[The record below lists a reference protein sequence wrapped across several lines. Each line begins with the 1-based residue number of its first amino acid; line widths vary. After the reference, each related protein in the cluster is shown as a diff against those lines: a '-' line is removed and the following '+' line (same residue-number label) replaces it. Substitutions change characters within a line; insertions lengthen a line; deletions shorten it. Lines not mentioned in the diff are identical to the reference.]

1 MKILGK
7 ELTFNGNKVYH
18 AGNKPT
24 VSEIGA
30 AASSHT
36 HNYAGSSSA
45 GGNADAAVKLATART
60 INGTSFDGTG
70 NITTANW
77 GTARSLNGVSVNGS
91 TNYAIPVE
99 NYYCNINSNN
109 TNLYHRILTT
119 DIATANYVDKSIIIV
134 MHSGYHSGG
143 FGIAKIAFRTNEI
156 SNAGSSAGEIKWL
169 VRHGFAADALVFNLM
184 SQARNACMD
193 VFYKSPGA
201 YAGMTW
207 YVLSES
213 GRSQA
218 HSKQWIKYNT
228 NASGTNAYTE
238 ANMRNLRTYSS
249 TLVSATDAGHVSTA
263 NTANTLTTART
274 INGTSFN
281 GSANITTAKWG
292 TARSITI
299 GNTTKTVDGSGNVT
313 WTLAE
318 IGATGGVSGNYLP
331 LTGGTLTGDLTIK
344 KSDGAVSKINV
355 HRTLSSKDMRGS
367 MDVYSYSGG
376 SVALSTYNMTDNK
389 QTSSYVFGGDAFWS
403 PRNADDTIPDIGT
416 SSYRFKKAWLT
427 NIDVAGDSNLK
438 GTIYGMNNIALA
450 RGSLWLQGAGGNLTC
465 DFLRFGTSI
474 MASSDS
480 KIIYLIDTS
489 GNRATVDCGDLR
501 ATGLKITNTS
511 YPSLRFSDNV
521 RIEYDVAGDALY
533 AAGTKS
539 TSSGLREFRAT
550 QCNSTV
556 NAIIA
561 GKKVFV
567 QSGTPSGVA
576 TGDVWI
582 QI

>member
-1 MKILGK
+1 MFLKDLNN
-7 ELTFNGNKVYH
+7 FNV
-18 AGNKPT
+18 
-24 VSEIGA
+24 
-30 AASSHT
+30 
-36 HNYAGSSSA
+36 
-45 GGNADAAVKLATART
+45 ATANTLTTARA
-60 INGTSFDGTG
+60 INGTNFDGTG

-91 TNYAIPVE
+91 TNYTIPVE
-99 NYYCNINSNN
+99 NYCCNVNDNN

-119 DIATANYVDKSIIIV
+119 DIANAKYVDKSIIIV
-134 MHSGYHSGG
+134 MHSGYHGGG

-156 SNAGSSAGEIKWL
+156 ANAGSSDGEIKWL

-184 SQARNACMD
+184 SQPRSACMD

-207 YVLSES
+207 YVLSEN
-213 GRSQA
+213 GRSAA
-218 HSKQWIKYNT
+218 HSKIWTKYNT

-238 ANMRNLRTYSS
+238 ANMRNLRTYAS
-249 TLVSATDAGHVSTA
+249 TLVRATDAGHVSTA
-263 NTANTLTTART
+263 NSANTLTTART

-299 GNTTKTVDGSGNVT
+299 GNTTKTVDGSENVT

-318 IGATGGVSGNYLP
+318 IGATGEGVSGNYLP

-344 KSDGAVSKINV
+344 KSDGSVSKINV

-367 MDVYSYSGG
+367 MDIYSYGGG
-376 SVALSTYNMTDNK
+376 SVSLSTYSMTDNK
-389 QTSSYVFGGDAFWS
+389 QTSSYVFGGEAFWS
-403 PRNADDTIPDIGT
+403 PRNADDAVPDIGT

-427 NIDVAGDSNLK
+427 DLDVSGVSNLK
-438 GTIYGMNNIALA
+438 GTIYGKNNIALD
-450 RGSLWLQGAGGNLTC
+450 RGSLWLQGVGGNLTC

-480 KIIYLIDTS
+480 KMIYFIDTA
-489 GNRATVDCGDLR
+489 GARATVDCGDLR
-501 ATGLKITNTS
+501 AVGLKITNTS

-533 AAGTKS
+533 AAGTSS

-561 GKKVFV
+561 GKRLFI
-567 QSGTPSGVA
+567 QSGAPSGVA

-582 QI
+582 QV

>member
-1 MKILGK
+1 MFLKDVSNFNVNSAKIL
-7 ELTFNGNKVYH
+7 T
-18 AGNKPT
+18 
-24 VSEIGA
+24 
-30 AASSHT
+30 
-36 HNYAGSSSA
+36 
-45 GGNADAAVKLATART
+45 TARA
-60 INGTSFDGTG
+60 INGTNFDGTG

-91 TNYAIPVE
+91 TNYTIPVE
-99 NYYCNINSNN
+99 NYCCNVNDNN

-119 DIATANYVDKSIIIV
+119 DIANAKYVDKSIIIV
-134 MHSGYHSGG
+134 MHSGYHGGG

-156 SNAGSSAGEIKWL
+156 ANANSSDGEIKWL

-184 SQARNACMD
+184 SQPRSACMD

-207 YVLSES
+207 YVLSEN

-218 HSKQWIKYNT
+218 HSEIWTKYNT

-238 ANMRNLRTYSS
+238 ANMRNLRTYAS
-249 TLVSATDAGHVSTA
+249 TLVRATDAGHVSTA
-263 NTANTLTTART
+263 NSANTLTTART

-367 MDVYSYSGG
+367 MDVYSYGGG

-389 QTSSYVFGGDAFWS
+389 QTSSYVFGGEAFWS
-403 PRNADDTIPDIGT
+403 PRNADETIPDIGT

-438 GTIYGMNNIALA
+438 GIIYGMNNIALA
-450 RGSLWLQGAGGNLTC
+450 RGNLWLQGAGGNLTC
-465 DFLRFGTSI
+465 DYLRFGTSI
-474 MASSDS
+474 MASSDNNL
-480 KIIYLIDTS
+480 IYLIDRT
-489 GNRATVDCGDLR
+489 GARATVDCGDLR
-501 ATGLKITNTS
+501 AIGLKLTNTS
-511 YPSLRFSDNV
+511 YPCIRFSDNV

-533 AAGTKS
+533 AAGTNS

-550 QCNSTV
+550 HCNSTV

-561 GKKVFV
+561 GKRLFI

-582 QI
+582 QA

>member
-1 MKILGK
+1 MFLKDVSNFNVNSAKIL
-7 ELTFNGNKVYH
+7 T
-18 AGNKPT
+18 
-24 VSEIGA
+24 
-30 AASSHT
+30 
-36 HNYAGSSSA
+36 
-45 GGNADAAVKLATART
+45 TARA
-60 INGTSFDGTG
+60 INGTNFDGTG

-77 GTARSLNGVSVNGS
+77 GTARNLNGVSVNGS
-91 TNYAIPVE
+91 TNYNIPVE
-99 NYYCNINSNN
+99 NYYCNVNDNN
-109 TNLYHRILTT
+109 TNLYHRILTS
-119 DIATANYVDKSIIIV
+119 DIATGKYVDKSIIIV
-134 MHSGYHSGG
+134 MHSGYHGGG

-156 SNAGSSAGEIKWL
+156 ANAGTSDGEIKWL

-184 SQARNACMD
+184 SQPRSACMD

-207 YVLSES
+207 YVLSEN
-213 GRSQA
+213 GRSA
-218 HSKQWIKYNT
+218 GHSEIWTKYNT

-238 ANMRNLRTYSS
+238 ANMRNLRTYAS
-249 TLVSATDAGHVSTA
+249 TLVRATDAGHVSTA
-263 NTANTLTTART
+263 NSANTLTTART

-367 MDVYSYSGG
+367 MDVYSYGGG

-450 RGSLWLQGAGGNLTC
+450 RGSLWIQGAGGNLTC

-474 MASSDS
+474 MASSDN
-480 KIIYLIDTS
+480 KLVYLIDTS
-489 GNRATVDCGDLR
+489 GNRATVDVGDLR
-501 ATGLKITNTS
+501 ATGLKLTNTS
-511 YPSLRFSDNV
+511 YPSIRFSDNV
-521 RIEYDVAGDALY
+521 RLEYDVNSDTLY

>member
-1 MKILGK
+1 MFLKDVSNFNVNSAKIL
-7 ELTFNGNKVYH
+7 T
-18 AGNKPT
+18 
-24 VSEIGA
+24 
-30 AASSHT
+30 
-36 HNYAGSSSA
+36 
-45 GGNADAAVKLATART
+45 TARA
-60 INGTSFDGTG
+60 INGTNFDGTG

-91 TNYAIPVE
+91 TNYTIPVE
-99 NYYCNINSNN
+99 NYCCNVNDNN

-119 DIATANYVDKSIIIV
+119 DIANAKYVDKSIIIV
-134 MHSGYHSGG
+134 MHSGYHGGG

-156 SNAGSSAGEIKWL
+156 ANAGSSDGEIKWL

-184 SQARNACMD
+184 SQPRSACMD

-207 YVLSES
+207 YVLSEN

-218 HSKQWIKYNT
+218 RSEIWTKYNT

-238 ANMRNLRTYSS
+238 ANMRNLRTYAS
-249 TLVSATDAGHVSTA
+249 TLVRATDAGHVSTA
-263 NTANTLTTART
+263 NSANTLTTART

-389 QTSSYVFGGDAFWS
+389 QTSSYVFGGEAFWS
-403 PRNADDTIPDIGT
+403 PRNADSVVPDIGT
-416 SSYRFKKAWLT
+416 SSYRFNKAWLT
-427 NIDVAGDSNLK
+427 DLDVSGVSNLK
-438 GTIYGMNNIALA
+438 GTIYGKNNIALD
-450 RGSLWLQGAGGNLTC
+450 RGSLWLQGVGGNLTC

-474 MASSDS
+474 MASSDN
-480 KIIYLIDTS
+480 KMIYFIDTA
-489 GNRATVDCGDLR
+489 GARATVDCGDLR
-501 ATGLKITNTS
+501 AASLKITNPS

-533 AAGTKS
+533 AAGTSS

-561 GKKVFV
+561 GKRLFI
-567 QSGTPSGVA
+567 QSGAPSGVA

-582 QI
+582 QA

>member
-1 MKILGK
+1 MFLKDVSNFNVNSAKIL
-7 ELTFNGNKVYH
+7 T
-18 AGNKPT
+18 
-24 VSEIGA
+24 
-30 AASSHT
+30 
-36 HNYAGSSSA
+36 
-45 GGNADAAVKLATART
+45 TARA
-60 INGTSFDGTG
+60 INGTNFDGTG

-91 TNYAIPVE
+91 TNYTIPVE
-99 NYYCNINSNN
+99 NYCCNVNDNN

-119 DIATANYVDKSIIIV
+119 DIANAKYVDKSIIIV
-134 MHSGYHSGG
+134 MHSGYHGGG

-156 SNAGSSAGEIKWL
+156 ANAGSSDGEIKWL
-169 VRHGFAADALVFNLM
+169 IRHGFAADALVFNLM
-184 SQARNACMD
+184 SQPRSACMD

-207 YVLSES
+207 YVLSEN

-218 HSKQWIKYNT
+218 RSEIWTKYNT

-238 ANMRNLRTYSS
+238 ANMRNLRTYAS
-249 TLVSATDAGHVSTA
+249 TLVRATDAGHVSTA
-263 NTANTLTTART
+263 NSANTLTTART

-389 QTSSYVFGGDAFWS
+389 QTSSYVFGGEAFWS
-403 PRNADDTIPDIGT
+403 PRNADSVVPDIGT
-416 SSYRFKKAWLT
+416 SSYRFNKAWLT
-427 NIDVAGDSNLK
+427 DLDVSGVSNLK
-438 GTIYGMNNIALA
+438 GTIYGKNNIALD
-450 RGSLWLQGAGGNLTC
+450 RGSLWLQGVGGNLTC

-474 MASSDS
+474 MASSDN
-480 KIIYLIDTS
+480 KMIYFIDTA
-489 GNRATVDCGDLR
+489 GARATVDCGDLR
-501 ATGLKITNTS
+501 AASLKITNPS

-533 AAGTKS
+533 AAGTSS

-561 GKKVFV
+561 GKRLFI
-567 QSGTPSGVA
+567 QSGAPSGVA

-582 QI
+582 QA

>member
-1 MKILGK
+1 MFLKDLNN
-7 ELTFNGNKVYH
+7 FNV
-18 AGNKPT
+18 
-24 VSEIGA
+24 
-30 AASSHT
+30 
-36 HNYAGSSSA
+36 
-45 GGNADAAVKLATART
+45 ATANTLTTARA
-60 INGTSFDGTG
+60 INGTNFDGTG

-91 TNYAIPVE
+91 TNYTIPVE
-99 NYYCNINSNN
+99 NYCCNVNDNN

-119 DIATANYVDKSIIIV
+119 DIANAKYVDKSIIIV
-134 MHSGYHSGG
+134 MHSGYHGGG

-156 SNAGSSAGEIKWL
+156 ANAGSSDGEIKWL

-184 SQARNACMD
+184 SQPRSACMD

-207 YVLSES
+207 YVLSEN

-218 HSKQWIKYNT
+218 RSEIWTKYNT

-238 ANMRNLRTYSS
+238 ANMRNLRTYAS
-249 TLVSATDAGHVSTA
+249 TLVRATDAGHVSTA
-263 NTANTLTTART
+263 NTVNTLATART

-367 MDVYSYSGG
+367 MDVYSYGGG

-389 QTSSYVFGGDAFWS
+389 QTSSYVFGGEAFWS
-403 PRNADDTIPDIGT
+403 PRNADSVVPDIGT
-416 SSYRFKKAWLT
+416 SSYRFNKAWLT
-427 NIDVAGDSNLK
+427 DLDVSGVSNLK
-438 GTIYGMNNIALA
+438 GTIYGKNNIALD

-465 DFLRFGTSI
+465 DFLRFGTNI

-480 KIIYLIDTS
+480 KMIYFIDTA
-489 GNRATVDCGDLR
+489 GTRANVDCGDLR
-501 ATGLKITNTS
+501 AAGLKITNTS

-533 AAGTKS
+533 AAGTSS

-561 GKKVFV
+561 GKRLFI
-567 QSGTPSGVA
+567 QSGAPSGVA

-582 QI
+582 QV

>member
-1 MKILGK
+1 MFLKDVSNFNVNSAKIL
-7 ELTFNGNKVYH
+7 T
-18 AGNKPT
+18 
-24 VSEIGA
+24 
-30 AASSHT
+30 
-36 HNYAGSSSA
+36 
-45 GGNADAAVKLATART
+45 TARA
-60 INGTSFDGTG
+60 INGTNFDGTG

-91 TNYAIPVE
+91 TNYTIPVE
-99 NYYCNINSNN
+99 NYCCNVNDNN

-119 DIATANYVDKSIIIV
+119 DIANAKYVDKSIIIV
-134 MHSGYHSGG
+134 MHSGYHGGG

-156 SNAGSSAGEIKWL
+156 ANANSSDGEIKWL

-184 SQARNACMD
+184 SQPRSACMD

-207 YVLSES
+207 YVLSEN

-218 HSKQWIKYNT
+218 HSEIWTKYNT

-238 ANMRNLRTYSS
+238 ANMRNLRTYAS
-249 TLVSATDAGHVSTA
+249 TLVRATDAGHVSTA
-263 NTANTLTTART
+263 NSANTLTTART

-367 MDVYSYSGG
+367 MDVYSYGGG

-389 QTSSYVFGGDAFWS
+389 QTSSYVFGGEAFWS
-403 PRNADDTIPDIGT
+403 PRNADETIPDIGT

-438 GTIYGMNNIALA
+438 GIIYGMNNIALA
-450 RGSLWLQGAGGNLTC
+450 RGNLWIQGAGGNLTC
-465 DFLRFGTSI
+465 DYLRFGTSI
-474 MASSDS
+474 MASSDNNL
-480 KIIYLIDTS
+480 IYLIDRT
-489 GNRATVDCGDLR
+489 GARATVDCGDLR
-501 ATGLKITNTS
+501 AIGLKLTNTS
-511 YPSLRFSDNV
+511 YPSIRFSDNV
-521 RIEYDVAGDALY
+521 RIEYDVTGDALY
-533 AAGTKS
+533 AAGTNS

-561 GKKVFV
+561 GKRLFI

-582 QI
+582 QA

>member
-1 MKILGK
+1 MFLKDVSNFNVNSAKIL
-7 ELTFNGNKVYH
+7 T
-18 AGNKPT
+18 
-24 VSEIGA
+24 
-30 AASSHT
+30 
-36 HNYAGSSSA
+36 
-45 GGNADAAVKLATART
+45 TARA
-60 INGTSFDGTG
+60 INGTNFDGTG

-91 TNYAIPVE
+91 TNYTIPVE
-99 NYYCNINSNN
+99 NYCCNVNDNN

-119 DIATANYVDKSIIIV
+119 DIANAKYVDKSIIIV
-134 MHSGYHSGG
+134 MHSGYHGGG

-156 SNAGSSAGEIKWL
+156 ANAGSSDGEIKWL

-184 SQARNACMD
+184 SQPRSACMD

-207 YVLSES
+207 YVLSEN

-218 HSKQWIKYNT
+218 RSEIWTKYNT

-238 ANMRNLRTYSS
+238 ANMRNLRTYAS
-249 TLVSATDAGHVSTA
+249 TLVRATDAGHVSTA
-263 NTANTLTTART
+263 NSANTLTTART

-389 QTSSYVFGGDAFWS
+389 QTSSYVFGGEAFWS
-403 PRNADDTIPDIGT
+403 PRNADSVVPDIGT
-416 SSYRFKKAWLT
+416 SSYRFNKAWLT
-427 NIDVAGDSNLK
+427 DLDVSGVSNLK
-438 GTIYGMNNIALA
+438 GTIYGKNNIALD

-465 DFLRFGTSI
+465 DFLRFGTNI

-480 KIIYLIDTS
+480 KMIYFIDTA
-489 GNRATVDCGDLR
+489 GTRANVDCGDLR
-501 ATGLKITNTS
+501 AVGLKITNTS

-533 AAGTKS
+533 AAGTSS

-561 GKKVFV
+561 GKRLFI
-567 QSGTPSGVA
+567 QSGAPSGVA

-582 QI
+582 QA

>member
-1 MKILGK
+1 MFLKDVSNFNVNSAKIL
-7 ELTFNGNKVYH
+7 T
-18 AGNKPT
+18 
-24 VSEIGA
+24 
-30 AASSHT
+30 
-36 HNYAGSSSA
+36 
-45 GGNADAAVKLATART
+45 TARA
-60 INGTSFDGTG
+60 INGTNFDGTG

-91 TNYAIPVE
+91 TNYTIPVE
-99 NYYCNINSNN
+99 NYCCNVNDNN

-119 DIATANYVDKSIIIV
+119 DIANAKYVDKSIIIV
-134 MHSGYHSGG
+134 MHSGYHGGG

-156 SNAGSSAGEIKWL
+156 ANAGSSDGEIKWL

-184 SQARNACMD
+184 SQPRSACMD

-207 YVLSES
+207 YVLSEN

-218 HSKQWIKYNT
+218 RSEIWTKYNT

-238 ANMRNLRTYSS
+238 ANMRNLRTYAS
-249 TLVSATDAGHVSTA
+249 TLVRATDAGHVSTA
-263 NTANTLTTART
+263 NSANTLTTART

-355 HRTLSSKDMRGS
+355 HRTLNSKDMRGS

-389 QTSSYVFGGDAFWS
+389 QTSSYVFGGEAFWS
-403 PRNADDTIPDIGT
+403 PRNADSVVPDIGT
-416 SSYRFKKAWLT
+416 SSYRFNKAWLT
-427 NIDVAGDSNLK
+427 DLDVSGVSNLK
-438 GTIYGMNNIALA
+438 GTIYGKNNIALD

-465 DFLRFGTSI
+465 DFLRFGTNI

-480 KIIYLIDTS
+480 KMIYFIDTA
-489 GNRATVDCGDLR
+489 GTRANVDCGDLR
-501 ATGLKITNTS
+501 AASLKITNPS

-533 AAGTKS
+533 AAGTSS

-561 GKKVFV
+561 GKRLFI
-567 QSGTPSGVA
+567 QSGAPSGVA

-582 QI
+582 QA

>member
-1 MKILGK
+1 MFLKDVSNFNVNSAKIL
-7 ELTFNGNKVYH
+7 T
-18 AGNKPT
+18 
-24 VSEIGA
+24 
-30 AASSHT
+30 
-36 HNYAGSSSA
+36 
-45 GGNADAAVKLATART
+45 TARA
-60 INGTSFDGTG
+60 INGTNFDGTG

-91 TNYAIPVE
+91 TNYTIPVE
-99 NYYCNINSNN
+99 NYYCNVNDNN

-119 DIATANYVDKSIIIV
+119 DIANAKYVDKSIIIV
-134 MHSGYHSGG
+134 MHSGYHGGG

-156 SNAGSSAGEIKWL
+156 ANANSSDAEIKWL

-184 SQARNACMD
+184 SQPRSACMD

-207 YVLSES
+207 YVLSEN

-218 HSKQWIKYNT
+218 HTKHWTKYNT

-238 ANMRNLRTYSS
+238 ANMRNLRTYAS
-249 TLVSATDAGHVSTA
+249 TLVRATDAGHVSTA
-263 NTANTLTTART
+263 NSANTLTTART

-367 MDVYSYSGG
+367 MDVYSYGGG

-389 QTSSYVFGGDAFWS
+389 QTSSYVFGGEAFWS
-403 PRNADDTIPDIGT
+403 PRNADETIPDIGT

-438 GTIYGMNNIALA
+438 GIIYGMNNIALA
-450 RGSLWLQGAGGNLTC
+450 RGNLWLQGAGGNLTC
-465 DFLRFGTSI
+465 DYLRFGTSI
-474 MASSDS
+474 MASSDNNL
-480 KIIYLIDTS
+480 IYLIDRT
-489 GNRATVDCGDLR
+489 GARATVDCGDLR
-501 ATGLKITNTS
+501 AIGLKLTNTS
-511 YPSLRFSDNV
+511 YPSIRFSDNV

-533 AAGTKS
+533 AAGTNS

-561 GKKVFV
+561 GKKLFI

-582 QI
+582 QA

>member
-1 MKILGK
+1 MFLKDVSNFNVNSAKIL
-7 ELTFNGNKVYH
+7 T
-18 AGNKPT
+18 
-24 VSEIGA
+24 
-30 AASSHT
+30 
-36 HNYAGSSSA
+36 
-45 GGNADAAVKLATART
+45 TARA
-60 INGTSFDGTG
+60 INGTNFDGTG

-91 TNYAIPVE
+91 TNYTIPVE
-99 NYYCNINSNN
+99 NYCCNVNDNN

-119 DIATANYVDKSIIIV
+119 DIANAKYVDKSIIIV

-156 SNAGSSAGEIKWL
+156 ANANSSDGEIKWL

-184 SQARNACMD
+184 SQPRSACMD

-207 YVLSES
+207 YVLSEN

-218 HSKQWIKYNT
+218 HSEIWTKYNT

-238 ANMRNLRTYSS
+238 ANMRNLRTYAS
-249 TLVSATDAGHVSTA
+249 TLVRATDAGHVSTA
-263 NTANTLTTART
+263 NSANTLTTART

-367 MDVYSYSGG
+367 MDVYSYGGG

-389 QTSSYVFGGDAFWS
+389 QTSSYVFGGEAFWS
-403 PRNADDTIPDIGT
+403 PRNADETIPDIGT

-427 NIDVAGDSNLK
+427 DLDVSGDSNLK

-465 DFLRFGTSI
+465 DYLRFGTSI

-480 KIIYLIDTS
+480 KMIYFIDTA
-489 GNRATVDCGDLR
+489 GARATVDCGDLR
-501 ATGLKITNTS
+501 AASLKITNPS

-533 AAGTKS
+533 AAGTSS

-561 GKKVFV
+561 GKRLFI
-567 QSGTPSGVA
+567 QSGAPSGVA

-582 QI
+582 QA

>member
-1 MKILGK
+1 MFLKDVSNFNVNSAKIL
-7 ELTFNGNKVYH
+7 T
-18 AGNKPT
+18 
-24 VSEIGA
+24 
-30 AASSHT
+30 
-36 HNYAGSSSA
+36 
-45 GGNADAAVKLATART
+45 TARA
-60 INGTSFDGTG
+60 INGTNFDGTG

-91 TNYAIPVE
+91 TNYTIPVE
-99 NYYCNINSNN
+99 NYCCNVNDNN

-119 DIATANYVDKSIIIV
+119 DIANAKYVDKSIIIV
-134 MHSGYHSGG
+134 MHSGYHGGG

-156 SNAGSSAGEIKWL
+156 ANAGSSDGEIKWL

-184 SQARNACMD
+184 SQPRSACMD

-207 YVLSES
+207 YVLSEN

-218 HSKQWIKYNT
+218 RSEIWTKYNT

-238 ANMRNLRTYSS
+238 ANMRNLRTYAS
-249 TLVSATDAGHVSTA
+249 TLVRATDAGHVSTA
-263 NTANTLTTART
+263 NTVNTLATART

-389 QTSSYVFGGDAFWS
+389 QTSSYVFGGEAFWS
-403 PRNADDTIPDIGT
+403 PRNADSVVPDIGT
-416 SSYRFKKAWLT
+416 SSYRFNKAWLT
-427 NIDVAGDSNLK
+427 DLDVSGVSNLK
-438 GTIYGMNNIALA
+438 GTIYGKNNIALD
-450 RGSLWLQGAGGNLTC
+450 RGSLWLQGVGGNLTC

-480 KIIYLIDTS
+480 KMIYFIDTA
-489 GNRATVDCGDLR
+489 GARATVDCGDLR
-501 ATGLKITNTS
+501 ATSLKITNPS

-533 AAGTKS
+533 AAGTSS

-561 GKKVFV
+561 GKRLFI

-582 QI
+582 QA

>member
-1 MKILGK
+1 MFLKDLNK
-7 ELTFNGNKVYH
+7 FNV
-18 AGNKPT
+18 
-24 VSEIGA
+24 
-30 AASSHT
+30 
-36 HNYAGSSSA
+36 
-45 GGNADAAVKLATART
+45 ATANTLTTARA
-60 INGTSFDGTG
+60 INGTNFDGTG

-91 TNYAIPVE
+91 TNYTIPVE
-99 NYYCNINSNN
+99 NYCCNVNDNN

-119 DIATANYVDKSIIIV
+119 DIANAKYVDKSIIIV
-134 MHSGYHSGG
+134 MHSGYHGGG

-156 SNAGSSAGEIKWL
+156 ANANSSDAEIKWL

-184 SQARNACMD
+184 SQPRSACMD

-207 YVLSES
+207 YVLSEN

-218 HSKQWIKYNT
+218 HSGIWTKYNT

-238 ANMRNLRTYSS
+238 ANMRNLRTYAS
-249 TLVSATDAGHVSTA
+249 TLVRATDAGHVSTA
-263 NTANTLTTART
+263 NSANTLTTART

-281 GSANITTAKWG
+281 GSSNITTTKWG

-313 WTLAE
+313 WTLDE
-318 IGATGGVSGNYLP
+318 IGATGGGVSGNYLP
-331 LTGGTLTGDLTIK
+331 LTGGTLTGDLTVK
-344 KSDGAVSKINV
+344 KSDGSVSKINV

-367 MDVYSYSGG
+367 MDIYSYGGG
-376 SVALSTYNMTDNK
+376 SVSLSTYSMTDNK

-403 PRNADDTIPDIGT
+403 PRNADSAIPDIGT

-427 NIDVAGDSNLK
+427 DLDVSGVSNLK
-438 GTIYGMNNIALA
+438 GTIYGKNNIALD

-465 DFLRFGTSI
+465 DFLRFGTNI

-480 KIIYLIDTS
+480 KMMYLIDTT
-489 GNRATVDCGDLR
+489 GARATVDCGDLR
-501 ATGLKITNTS
+501 AVGLKITNTS

-533 AAGTKS
+533 AAGTNS

-561 GKKVFV
+561 GKRLFI
-567 QSGTPSGVA
+567 QSGAPSGVA

-582 QI
+582 QV